1 MNIYD
6 IFRSEGG
13 YRVCKATWGND
24 PIISSCPWFE
34 TEEEAKN
41 EVKKLKFEE
50 CTYDIRMFEEFQAF
64 REKTKWVVEIGA
76 NCYTYDTKEEAK
88 NRIISEIEKL
98 GYERSYI
105 LDNRR
110 DLR

>member
-13 YRVCKATWGND
+13 YRVCKATWGDD

-41 EVKKLKFEE
+41 EVKKLKIKE
-50 CTYDIRMFEEFQAF
+50 CTDDMRAFQEEA
-64 REKTKWVVEIGA
+64 EWIVEIGA
-76 NCYTYDTKEEAK
+76 NFYTYNTKEEAK
-88 NRIISEIEKL
+88 KRIINEIEKL

>member
-13 YRVCKATWGND
+13 YRVCKATWLDGPVIN
-24 PIISSCPWFE
+24 SCPWFE

-41 EVKKLKFEE
+41 EVKKLKFKDCTDDIGMFQEE
-50 CTYDIRMFEEFQAF
+50 GGWI
-64 REKTKWVVEIGA
+64 VEIGA
-76 NCYTYDTKEEAK
+76 NFYFYDTEKEAK

-105 LDNRR
+105 FDNRH

>member
-1 MNIYD
+1 M
-6 IFRSEGG
+6 IFLDLRAVIEYVKQRGG
-13 YRVCKATWGND
+13 
-24 PIISSCPWFE
+24 ISSCPWFE

-41 EVKKLKFEE
+41 EVKKLKFKD
-50 CTYDIRMFEEFQAF
+50 CTDDMRMFQEEA
-64 REKTKWVVEIGA
+64 EWIVEIGA
-76 NCYTYDTKEEAK
+76 NFYAYNTKEEAK
-88 NRIISEIEKL
+88 NRIINEIEKL